1 MQMNQ
6 RAIVLVLLVIASNHE
21 VTYHWFPQLKE
32 GTNIMS
38 ETFRNRMP
46 VHEFKNFLTKYFD
59 TTTNGISVLL
69 DTLLLVDAHASALL
83 LLKKGIQ
90 RARCSIQ

>member
-38 ETFRNRMP
+38 ETFRKRMP
-46 VHEFKNFLTKYFD
+46 VHEFKNFITKYFD
-59 TTTNGISVLL
+59 TTTNGIYFLL
-69 DTLLLVDAHASALL
+69 DTLLLVDAHAST
-83 LLKKGIQ
+83 IT
-90 RARCSIQ
+90 

>member
-38 ETFRNRMP
+38 ETFRKRMP
-46 VHEFKNFLTKYFD
+46 VHEFKNCITKYFD
-59 TTTNGISVLL
+59 TTTNGIYVLL
-69 DTLLLVDAHASALL
+69 DTLLLVDAHAST
-83 LLKKGIQ
+83 IT
-90 RARCSIQ
+90 

>member
-38 ETFRNRMP
+38 ETFRKRMP
-46 VHEFKNFLTKYFD
+46 VHEFKNFITKYFD

-69 DTLLLVDAHASALL
+69 DTLLLVDAHAST
-83 LLKKGIQ
+83 IT
-90 RARCSIQ
+90 

>member
-1 MQMNQ
+1 
-6 RAIVLVLLVIASNHE
+6 
-21 VTYHWFPQLKE
+21 
-32 GTNIMS
+32 MS
-38 ETFRNRMP
+38 ETFRKRMP

-59 TTTNGISVLL
+59 TTNGISVLL
-69 DTLLLVDAHASALL
+69 DTLLLVDAHASTLL